1 MDHHASLLT
10 GYPLCTELQMG
21 QPCGFK
27 AADKDDLPGKHLK
40 TRSVRMLLSTVDG
53 RDVPWMRKD
62 TLVTHI
68 LAAMVII
75 TLSLFQIAM
84 LTASVGV
91 YSRETVMVRTYMRR
105 QIKSEEAAS
114 ARYDKIWKKRTGKL
128 IS

>member
-1 MDHHASLLT
+1 MDHHASLST
-10 GYPLCTELQMG
+10 GYPLCAELQMG

-27 AADKDDLPGKHLK
+27 AANKDGSPGRHLK
-40 TRSVRMLLSTVDG
+40 IRSVRMLLSTVDG
-53 RDVPWMRKD
+53 RDLPWMRKD
-62 TLVTHI
+62 TLVTHR

-91 YSRETVMVRTYMRR
+91 YSRETIMVRTYMRR
-105 QIKSEEAAS
+105 QINSEEAAR
-114 ARYDKIWKKRTGKL
+114 ARYDKIWRKRTGNL